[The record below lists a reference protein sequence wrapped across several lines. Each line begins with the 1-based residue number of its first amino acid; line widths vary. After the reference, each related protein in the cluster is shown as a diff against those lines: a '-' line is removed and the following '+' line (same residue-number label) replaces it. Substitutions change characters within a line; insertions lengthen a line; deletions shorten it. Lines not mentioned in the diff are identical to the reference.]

1 MMLATKTFHDTTSW
15 PYYPDLDFAERW
27 LPWGT
32 PETFVYSIIGISA
45 GILCG
50 WLLYLLC
57 RPFVTVRSRRSAVIL
72 GATLGGS
79 AVMVIWIGDPN
90 LLYTF
95 PIFTALFMLTT
106 RGDRVGRLAVCFI
119 FFCMCMTTAALFDT
133 YLGARIIS
141 YVSDLIARIGRCVV
155 FLIIYLCFRRFL
167 PAEPP
172 QLSRRLWSLVFALS
186 LMPLAALASTV
197 LLTYP
202 RYESEDV
209 LDVSLRVG
217 LGILPFVLV
226 TSIVLL
232 AAIIVLARQQALE
245 EAGYLASLRE
255 NYYENLRALRIS
267 SCDSCVTICATT
279 SPPPAACSSSA
290 RSTKRAPTSTIS
302 AKAVRSADRAASVTT
317 SSPMSF
323 SLPKQKRWSNLP
335 SPAISASS
343 CRRSSPSPIRISAPF
358 SATPSTTPAKR
369 RQASPAPL
377 CGCAAV
383 PTRGF
388 SCSPSTIRS
397 TEKSTPIFPPR
408 NRTSAPTATGC
419 RA

>member
-32 PETFVYSIIGISA
+32 PETFVYSVIGISA

-72 GATLGGS
+72 GVTLGGS

-95 PIFTALFMLTT
+95 PIFMALFMLTT

-119 FFCMCMTTAALFDT
+119 FFCMCMTTAALFGT

-155 FLIIYLCFRRFL
+155 FLIFYLCFRRFL
-167 PAEPP
+167 PTEPP

-209 LDVSLRVG
+209 LDVL
-217 LGILPFVLV
+217 LDEALPP
-226 TSIVLL
+226 LL
-232 AAIIVLARQQALE
+232 
-245 EAGYLASLRE
+245 
-255 NYYENLRALRIS
+255 
-267 SCDSCVTICATT
+267 D
-279 SPPPAACSSSA
+279 
-290 RSTKRAPTSTIS
+290 
-302 AKAVRSADRAASVTT
+302 AAS
-317 SSPMSF
+317 
-323 SLPKQKRWSNLP
+323 
-335 SPAISASS
+335 
-343 CRRSSPSPIRISAPF
+343 
-358 SATPSTTPAKR
+358 
-369 RQASPAPL
+369 
-377 CGCAAV
+377 CA
-383 PTRGF
+383 
-388 SCSPSTIRS
+388 
-397 TEKSTPIFPPR
+397 
-408 NRTSAPTATGC
+408 
-419 RA
+419 